1 MLHHFGYHQAR
12 TKKVTKKQKQLIIKR
27 AVLAVAIIEPL
38 TTLPQAYEI
47 WVNQS
52 TEGVSTFTWT
62 MYFAGAVIW
71 LSYGLQIKDKPLI
84 ISSTLWVITEFS
96 VVLGLVLY

>member
-1 MLHHFGYHQAR
+1 MLHHFGYHR
-12 TKKVTKKQKQLIIKR
+12 TRVKKITKKQKKLLIKR

-47 WVNQS
+47 WVNQK

-62 MYFAGAVIW
+62 MYFIAAIIW
-71 LSYGLQIKDKPLI
+71 LFYGLQIKDKPLI
-84 ISSTLWVITEFS
+84 ISSMLWVITEFA
-96 VVLGLVLY
+96 VVVGLVLY